1 MSCLRVVLQEVKST
15 NNIRGDG
22 NFHLSMPKTDIGWR
36 LYVKA
41 FGHQEKHSSL
51 NFPEQEKG
59 RGFSSQ
65 DLAACLSC
73 KLRIAHEHS
82 FHQFTGA
89 SRCSCD
95 PTLSGPI
102 WWYVERSTQHLHISK
117 QQKKLWPRIGLAS
130 LVHEFAAL
138 QFAKCEASQK
148 LFLLTRFVP

>member
-1 MSCLRVVLQEVKST
+1 MLESRAPRSQEHQQYQGRWQFPSKHAQDRHWVKVICKGLRSSRKTFEPEFSRAGKRTWIFIT
-15 NNIRGDG
+15 N
-22 NFHLSMPKTDIGWR
+22 
-36 LYVKA
+36 
-41 FGHQEKHSSL
+41 
-51 NFPEQEKG
+51 
-59 RGFSSQ
+59 
-65 DLAACLSC
+65 LAACLSC

-95 PTLSGPI
+95 PTPSGPI

-117 QQKKLWPRIGLAS
+117 QQKKLGPRIGLAS

-148 LFLLTRFVP
+148 LFLLMRFVP